1 MRPVSPRRAAIELRK
16 RMLKVWQ
23 GDVTD
28 QVLTVTADEVRRARV
43 GPATGGLWWR
53 LTLATTQ
60 GTVVLRGR
68 GDGLEEESEVREWL
82 GDRVRRTW
90 LDAAPAVRS
99 IRNAVGLAGAILG
112 TVALVVGMLLTILQ
126 PEGMPEPLPVALAV
140 GGFAALVVAVLPDA
154 LAELTHRIR
163 T

>member
-1 MRPVSPRRAAIELRK
+1 MSALPDDTRAWLA
-16 RMLKVWQ
+16 
-23 GDVTD
+23 
-28 QVLTVTADEVRRARV
+28 
-43 GPATGGLWWR
+43 ATGFTVRDDAMWR
-53 LTLATTQ
+53 MALTHGSTGEADNYERL
-60 GTVVLRGR
+60 
-68 GDGLEEESEVREWL
+68 EWL

-90 LDAAPAVRS
+90 LDAAPAVRNV
-99 IRNAVGLAGAILG
+99 RNAVGLAGAILG
-112 TVALVVGMLLTILQ
+112 TVALVVGLLLTILQ